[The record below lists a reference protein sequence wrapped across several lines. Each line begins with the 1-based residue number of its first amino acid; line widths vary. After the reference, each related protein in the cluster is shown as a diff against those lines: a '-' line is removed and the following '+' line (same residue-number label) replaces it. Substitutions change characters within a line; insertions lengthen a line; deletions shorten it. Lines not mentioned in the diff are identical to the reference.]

1 MAGIIFFAEVPEPEE
16 DILEQIDTEKI
27 NLPEADIRF
36 GVVVD
41 SLQHYEGVIKR
52 NQNAADIL
60 SGFDVDYAVID
71 KLAKKSA
78 PSFNFRKIK
87 QNNTFHIF
95 YKEDS
100 LKKHVHYFVYETD
113 NRNYITYDIT
123 NPEDIDLFR
132 GEKPMEKRIRW
143 SEGTINSSLWL
154 TLKENGDD
162 PLLALDLSEIY
173 AWTIDFFD
181 IKKKD
186 QFLVKYEE
194 IYVEGQRVGLGKIHT
209 ALMIHK
215 DKRFYAF
222 YFNGATTDD
231 YYDEEGASLRRT
243 FLKAPLRFSRISSGF
258 SNRRYHPVLKIY
270 RPHHGIDYAAA
281 TGTPVVSIG
290 DGEVVK
296 TGYQRNGGGRYL
308 KIKHN
313 SMYTS
318 SCMHLSGYAK
328 GMHTGK
334 QVKQGDVIG
343 YVGSTGLSTGPHL
356 DFRVYK
362 FGSAVNPL
370 RIKSPP
376 ANPVDSS
383 MMEQYLEYI
392 EPLKKELDE
401 RVSNPGQPAE

>member
-1 MAGIIFFAEVPEPEE
+1 M
-16 DILEQIDTEKI
+16 
-27 NLPEADIRF
+27 
-36 GVVVD
+36 
-41 SLQHYEGVIKR
+41 
-52 NQNAADIL
+52 
-60 SGFDVDYAVID
+60 
-71 KLAKKSA
+71 
-78 PSFNFRKIK
+78 
-87 QNNTFHIF
+87 
-95 YKEDS
+95 
-100 LKKHVHYFVYETD
+100 
-113 NRNYITYDIT
+113 
-123 NPEDIDLFR
+123 
-132 GEKPMEKRIRW
+132 
-143 SEGTINSSLWL
+143 
-154 TLKENGDD
+154 
-162 PLLALDLSEIY
+162 
-173 AWTIDFFD
+173 
-181 IKKKD
+181 
-186 QFLVKYEE
+186 
-194 IYVEGQRVGLGKIHT
+194 EGQRVGLGKIHT

-215 DKRFYAF
+215 GKHFYAF
-222 YFNGATTDD
+222 YFNGTTTDD

-318 SCMHLSGYAK
+318 SYMHLSGYAK

-362 FGSAVNPL
+362 FELAVNPL
-370 RIKSPP
+370 RIESPP

-383 MMEQYLEYI
+383 MMEKYLEYI

-401 RVSNPGQPAE
+401 RVSNPGQSAE

>member
-1 MAGIIFFAEVPEPEE
+1 MLVMAGLIFFAEVPEPEE
-16 DILEQIDTEKI
+16 EYILEQVDTEKI

-100 LKKHVHYFVYETD
+100 LKKHVHDFVYETD

-132 GEKPMEKRIRW
+132 AKSPWRSASGGAKEP
-143 SEGTINSSLWL
+143 STLPLWL

-186 QFLVKYEE
+186 
-194 IYVEGQRVGLGKIHT
+194 
-209 ALMIHK
+209 
-215 DKRFYAF
+215 
-222 YFNGATTDD
+222 
-231 YYDEEGASLRRT
+231 
-243 FLKAPLRFSRISSGF
+243 
-258 SNRRYHPVLKIY
+258 
-270 RPHHGIDYAAA
+270 
-281 TGTPVVSIG
+281 
-290 DGEVVK
+290 
-296 TGYQRNGGGRYL
+296 
-308 KIKHN
+308 
-313 SMYTS
+313 
-318 SCMHLSGYAK
+318 
-328 GMHTGK
+328 
-334 QVKQGDVIG
+334 
-343 YVGSTGLSTGPHL
+343 
-356 DFRVYK
+356 
-362 FGSAVNPL
+362 
-370 RIKSPP
+370 
-376 ANPVDSS
+376 
-383 MMEQYLEYI
+383 
-392 EPLKKELDE
+392 
-401 RVSNPGQPAE
+401 